1 MADSLILSGVKGVS
15 KHTGKD
21 LLLTRPK
28 RGGDTH
34 KIKEWW
40 HSTNGVQYV
49 DCTIFDVTA
58 NGQKAKLA
66 VASTNATSL
75 RIDHDGK
82 LNFDFYGARSVSRV
96 ALFNQELKLIEH
108 YVLPAMS
115 KGKVMTVKPHGTE
128 DKPSF
133 EVKAPVKPLEP
144 KPVKKAEK
152 KAEKK
157 VIKAV
162 VTDKD

>member
-1 MADSLILSGVKGVS
+1 MADSLILSGVRGVS

-40 HSTNGVQYV
+40 HGTNGVQYV

-152 KAEKK
+152 K

>member
-40 HSTNGVQYV
+40 HATNGVQYV

-66 VASTNATSL
+66 VASTDTTSL
-75 RIDHDGK
+75 RIDHDGE

-115 KGKVMTVKPHGTE
+115 KGKVMTVKPLGTE
-128 DKPSF
+128 EKPSF
-133 EVKAPVKPLEP
+133 EVKAPVRPLAP
-144 KPVKKAEK
+144 KPVKKV
-152 KAEKK
+152 EKK

-162 VTDKD
+162 VTDED

>member
-15 KHTGKD
+15 KHTGKE

-40 HSTNGVQYV
+40 HGTNGAQYV

-58 NGQKAKLA
+58 DGKKAKLA
-66 VASTNATSL
+66 VASTNGSFL

-82 LNFDFYGARSVSRV
+82 LNFNFFGARSVSRA

-115 KGKVMTVKPHGTE
+115 KGKVMTVKPHGSE
-128 DKPSF
+128 EKPSF
-133 EVKAPVKPLEP
+133 AVKAPEKPLAP
-144 KPVKKAEK
+144 KPVKKSQK
-152 KAEKK
+152 KT
-157 VIKAV
+157 IKAV
-162 VTDKD
+162 VKDKD